1 MLTLH
6 LEILVALAAIV
17 IIQIP
22 MGRSQTYIDF
32 LNKYVQPLKYFKHFE
47 IIYEELIPEENK
59 CVFGVHPHSVFGL
72 GLLASMNSSKSGQFS
87 NMVGLSS
94 RFVLNFPIVGMILKL
109 WGIQSV
115 NPTQVKTLM
124 K

>member
-1 MLTLH
+1 
-6 LEILVALAAIV
+6 
-17 IIQIP
+17 
-22 MGRSQTYIDF
+22 
-32 LNKYVQPLKYFKHFE
+32 
-47 IIYEELIPEENK
+47 
-59 CVFGVHPHSVFGL
+59 
-72 GLLASMNSSKSGQFS
+72 MNSSKTGQFS

-109 WGIQSV
+109 WGIKSV